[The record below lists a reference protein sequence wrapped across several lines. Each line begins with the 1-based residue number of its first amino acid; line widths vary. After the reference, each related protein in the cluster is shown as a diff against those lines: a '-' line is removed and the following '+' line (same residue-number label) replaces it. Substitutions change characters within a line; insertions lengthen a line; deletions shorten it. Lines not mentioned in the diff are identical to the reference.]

1 MSRHAR
7 VNQNETVTGDYT
19 FSGTTTFSGSVNAST
34 SGIRV
39 PQSVANVTEAAPT
52 DAQLDSAF
60 GTPATLGRGFIGT
73 VDDNDGS
80 TASVLCWTTDTAWFH
95 VVGVLST

>member
-19 FSGTTTFSGSVNAST
+19 FSGTTTFTGTLNAN
-34 SGIRV
+34 GGAVRV

-52 DAQLDSAF
+52 AAQLDSAF
-60 GTPATLGRGFIGT
+60 GTPATLGRGFIAT
-73 VDDNDGS
+73 IDDNDGS
-80 TASVLCWTTDTAWFH
+80 SASVLCWTTDTAWFH
-95 VVGVLST
+95 VVGTLSS

>member
-1 MSRHAR
+1 MTRNLKL
-7 VNQNETVTGDYT
+7 NQDQTATGNT
-19 FSGTTTFSGSVNAST
+19 HFENAV
-34 SGIRV
+34 RV

-60 GTPATLGRGFIGT
+60 GTPAVLGRGFIGT

-80 TASVLCWTTDTAWFH
+80 LASVLCWTTDSAWFH
-95 VVGVLST
+95 VVGVKST